1 MPPKKNKQKSSDSS
15 IESAQESSDEKLNM
29 AALPAG
35 LEDLLDRRL
44 RQQTEQINLTTF
56 S

>member
-1 MPPKKNKQKSSDSS
+1 MPTKKNKQKSSDSS

-44 RQQTEQINLTTF
+44 RQQTNRLTTF
-56 S
+56 F